1 MIDRSG
7 PSRNTDR
14 GVRTDR
20 ESCGKGKSRL
30 QGALT
35 GAERSVLDPKG
46 GDLHLTRVKPD
57 ESLVEAH
64 PGADVQIAR
73 SS

>member
-1 MIDRSG
+1 M
-7 PSRNTDR
+7 
-14 GVRTDR
+14 
-20 ESCGKGKSRL
+20 
-30 QGALT
+30 
-35 GAERSVLDPKG
+35 VLDPKG